1 MKYPVSAA
9 TPNRLR
15 VSASAKL
22 WRIAG
27 TMGPIIISRFRDVT
41 FLFAGTLPDI
51 AVALVNSVILP
62 LITRKRTSSSDQS

>member
-1 MKYPVSAA
+1 
-9 TPNRLR
+9 
-15 VSASAKL
+15 
-22 WRIAG
+22 
-27 TMGPIIISRFRDVT
+27 MGPIIISRFRDVT